1 MQLERLSAAEI
12 GNLVNARQISPVEV
26 VKYFKK
32 RIIDRNSDINAFVYT
47 KFDEAEK
54 QARDLEKRLKTDFIW
69 TPFTG
74 VPFGLKDFLPNKP
87 GWTNSHGGVECLI
100 TTDTIYSEFCK
111 AMEKAGGIAIGK
123 TNAPAYGFRGTTD
136 NKLYGPT
143 STPFKVGYNS
153 GGSSGGSAA
162 AVADGLVPIAEGGD
176 AGGSIRIP
184 AAWCNLFGFKP
195 GIGTVPSVCRPDA
208 WAATHPFCF
217 NGGLTKTV
225 EDAAILLDYMS
236 YFDPRDPFSRE
247 RFPFLD
253 YQQESRKPIRGTAW
267 KVALTYDF
275 NFFEVDTE
283 IRETITRIAHLL
295 EEEGIQVDL
304 VDFHFGYS
312 LQEIAEM
319 WCHALMFDSV
329 IEIETDKANGRDYLK
344 EHPEQFPKELMYWE
358 EKCKNSTIW
367 DLYKFNLVRTDILD
381 QFENIFTDY
390 DFIISPTACCLPVPN
405 AIDGDTKGPT
415 RINGKEVDPLI
426 GWSETYLVNFV
437 GNPAASVP
445 VGLSKEDKLPIG
457 MQVIGRRFHDIDVLR
472 LSRLLEE
479 INPWRNNF
487 NIPFTRKIGEKA

>member
-1 MQLERLSAAEI
+1 MQLERMSAAEI
-12 GNLVNARQISPVEV
+12 GNLVNSRQVSPLEV
-26 VKYFKK
+26 LNYFKK
-32 RIIDRNSDINAFVYT
+32 RIIDRNPDINAFVYT

-54 QARDLEKRLKTDFIW
+54 QAEGLEKKLKTD
-69 TPFTG
+69 TDRVPFAG

-100 TTDTIYSEFCK
+100 TTDTITSEFCA
-111 AMEKAGGIAIGK
+111 AMESAGGIAVGK

-236 YFDPRDPFSRE
+236 HFNPRDPFSRMKNFSGE
-247 RFPFLD
+247 YYRIISLPFD
-253 YQQESRKPIRGTAW
+253 KASC

-275 NFFEVDTE
+275 NLFEVDSE
-283 IRETITRIAHLL
+283 VREKIQHVAHLL
-295 EEEGIQVDL
+295 EKEGVQVDL
-304 VDFHFGYS
+304 VDFHFAYS

-329 IEIETDKANGRDYLK
+329 IEIETDKAKGRDYLNQY
-344 EHPEQFPKELMYWE
+344 PEQFPKELMYWE
-358 EKCKNSTIW
+358 EKCKNSNIW

-381 QFENIFTDY
+381 QFENIFTNY

-405 AIDGDTKGPT
+405 ATDGDTKGPT
-415 RINGKEVDPLI
+415 KINGKEVDPLI

-457 MQVIGRRFHDIDVLR
+457 MQIIGRRFHDVDVLR

-479 INPWRNNF
+479 INPWRDNF
-487 NIPFTRKIGEKA
+487 NIPFMRKIGEKA